1 MEHMMDKK
9 VSPAKMESYIEAAM
23 ADWKIPGGAVAVVD
37 NGEVVSSRGYGVRE
51 LGKSNAV
58 DDSTRFAIGS
68 CSKAFTA
75 GVLGALVDEGQLTWD
90 DKIVKFLPDF
100 KMYDPWVTEQVTV
113 RDMLC
118 HRTGTMRSIRI
129 MNRDRVFDAED
140 YIRRM
145 EYLRPIGEF
154 RSRFGYNNPHFIVA
168 GKVAEVVGGMKWSG
182 LLRKYIFEPLGM
194 TSSTATYQEMLASG
208 AEDVSSP
215 HTNLDGGFIP
225 AELRALDA
233 VQPIP
238 WTDYGENSAG
248 SMISNL
254 QDMTRWLRLLL
265 QDGAHEGREI
275 FSPQTL
281 AEMTSPQM
289 VIKPGESEMDPLFA
303 VGLQSNI
310 MSYGLGW
317 YVTDY
322 RGYKMVFHPGQLH
335 GFVAAVAFL
344 PQLKIGGVILLNVYQ
359 TMLHP
364 MLGYYLFD
372 SLMGIERDYSG
383 EMKDLLGQWRVG
395 AEMQIQRMLAS
406 RPAESQSAIP
416 PDQLTGK
423 YVSDLFGEI
432 SISLEDDKLIHYY
445 GETDLFIADLE
456 LWHELSYI
464 VNYRNKINPP
474 EFLTFIPNEQGK
486 VASLEVKD
494 VDSFQRK

>member
-1 MEHMMDKK
+1 MEKK
-9 VSPAKMESYIEAAM
+9 LPLSKIESYIEASL
-23 ADWKIPGGAVAVVD
+23 ADWNIPGGAVSIVD

-51 LGKSNAV
+51 LGKPEAV
-58 DDSTRFAIGS
+58 DDTTRFAIGS
-68 CSKAFTA
+68 CSKAFTTA
-75 GVLGALVDEGQLTWD
+75 VLGALVDEGKLNWD

-100 KMYDPWVTEQVTV
+100 KMYDPWITQQVTV

-118 HRTGTMRSIRI
+118 HRTGTGRSIRV
-129 MNRDRVFDAED
+129 MNRDRVFDADD

-145 EYLRPIGEF
+145 EFLRPLGEF
-154 RSRFGYNNPHFIVA
+154 RARFGYNNPHFLVA
-168 GKVAEVVGGMKWSG
+168 GKVAEVAGGQKWSG
-182 LLRKYIFEPLGM
+182 LLRKHIFEPLGM
-194 TSSTATYQEMLASG
+194 TSSAATYQEMLASG
-208 AEDVSSP
+208 ADNIASP
-215 HTNLDGGFIP
+215 HTNLDGGFVP
-225 AELRALDA
+225 AELRALDP

-254 QDMTRWLRLLL
+254 QDMTRWLQLFL
-265 QDGAHEGREI
+265 QDGIHGSGQL

-289 VIKPGESEMDPLFA
+289 IIKPNESEMDALFA

-317 YVTDY
+317 YVSDY

-372 SLMGIERDYSG
+372 ALLGIERDYSG
-383 EMKDLLGQWRVG
+383 DMKALLGQWRAG
-395 AEMQIQRMLAS
+395 AEMEIQGMLAS
-406 RPAESQSAIP
+406 RSTESQSALP
-416 PDQLTGK
+416 LERLTGK
-423 YVSDLFGEI
+423 YVSNLFGEI
-432 SISLEDDKLIHYY
+432 SVSLEDGRLIHRY
-445 GETDLFIADLE
+445 GETELFTAGLE
-456 LWHELSYI
+456 LWQGLTFVVE
-464 VNYRNKINPP
+464 YRNKINPP
-474 EFLTFIPNEQGK
+474 EFLTFVPDEQGK
-486 VASLEVKD
+486 VVSLSVKD
-494 VDSFQRK
+494 VDVFRRV